1 MNIMLEASHSFSL
14 FALLD
19 FKLVYHSTCIL
30 FFFLIFFVVVAYSL
44 EWCKQAIY
52 DRGMALLSAADFA
65 SFEFVNIHVGFFE
78 L

>member
-1 MNIMLEASHSFSL
+1 MNIMLEASHNISL

-19 FKLVYHSTCIL
+19 FRLVYHSTCIL
-30 FFFLIFFVVVAYSL
+30 LFNFVVVVVAYSL

-52 DRGMALLSAADFA
+52 GRGMALLSAADFA
-65 SFEFVNIHVGFFE
+65 SFEFVNIHMLFFE